1 MSVFVVNGV
10 RLLRVVTGKNV
21 QIFDRAGMCHPIESV
36 TSLCS
41 DSCGGAMDAFP

>member
-21 QIFDRAGMCHPIESV
+21 QIFDRAGTCHPIESV